1 MNCGTIFVRIEN
13 SQSRKKKTTASV
25 LNEKCCVSTVYGPLV
40 SSRLRSLIAAYSALA
55 VSPHDHLTRPQDT
68 ANYIYTQ
75 TSVIVCSVIS
85 SFVSAQL
92 PLAREEE
99 AYDLMTRTN

>member
-1 MNCGTIFVRIEN
+1 MKNAAFPQCMGR
-13 SQSRKKKTTASV
+13 
-25 LNEKCCVSTVYGPLV
+25 

-55 VSPHDHLTRPQDT
+55 DSPHDHLTRLQDT

-75 TSVIVCSVIS
+75 TSVIACSVIS
-85 SFVSAQL
+85 SFVSVQL
-92 PLAREEE
+92 PALAREEE